1 MLYAQPATPALLLR
15 KLGPQ
20 GQSALLF
27 VALLRGMSVDISSV
41 SLSLQLDIYP
51 SHLLLEKTMS
61 VDSHLYKTHLFHT
74 PTAPSQVYHTT
85 TAIIL
90 DGKQVD
96 ENPSAQTSITNMFT
110 IN

>member
-1 MLYAQPATPALLLR
+1 
-15 KLGPQ
+15 
-20 GQSALLF
+20 
-27 VALLRGMSVDISSV
+27 
-41 SLSLQLDIYP
+41 
-51 SHLLLEKTMS
+51 MS